1 MIKRFYL
8 LFSITLLFSQLSA
21 TNDKL
26 FFGPCNSFSK
36 DMKFDCY
43 HDFKEMSQFLKD
55 AQAKYPQLAKLESIG
70 KSYQGRD
77 LWLITITDFKTG
89 NPEDKPAIWI
99 DGGVDSDEVISTEA
113 ALGLV
118 HRLLTSNDKD
128 IDNLRKTRV
137 FYILPNLI
145 PDGSELHHHTVLR
158 PRDSTLKPWDDD
170 NDGKFDEDPPEDLDG
185 DNMALQM
192 RVEDPSGDWV
202 KDEKDDRL
210 LRRRKPD
217 DPGPYYERYSE
228 GIDNDGDGDYNE
240 DWPGGI
246 DPNRNYPG
254 NWSVKQRGAG
264 AFPGSENELRSALD
278 FIYDHPNISA
288 SQSLHSTGGVILRP
302 PSVPEM
308 KLPNADLSLYI
319 ALSERGLNITRY
331 GLATSV
337 YQWNWPRGS
346 KNSGK
351 GQLRRLENGT
361 IKGMDPFD
369 GGGNHYGH
377 LDHED
382 AYAAY
387 GGALDGLYELFG
399 VLAFANEIYRFGEDL
414 DNDGRVSQSEQL
426 KYDDEQMDSKVFKA
440 WTPFDHP
447 QLGKVEIGGW
457 KKFGQNNPLPPYLED
472 EIERN
477 VEFMLMQARALPLLS
492 ISDVKQEY
500 LGKNIYRLTTTIL
513 NSGFQPTE
521 LAIRFVNNKSVPVR
535 SYLSVSNKVM
545 VLDDEKEKE
554 IDKINGNGKEEVSW
568 LVHGSKGSKVTIN
581 VYHPKGGRTS
591 KEIKL
596 SR

>member
-1 MIKRFYL
+1 M
-8 LFSITLLFSQLSA
+8 
-21 TNDKL
+21 
-26 FFGPCNSFSK
+26 
-36 DMKFDCY
+36 
-43 HDFKEMSQFLKD
+43 
-55 AQAKYPQLAKLESIG
+55 
-70 KSYQGRD
+70 
-77 LWLITITDFKTG
+77 
-89 NPEDKPAIWI
+89 
-99 DGGVDSDEVISTEA
+99 
-113 ALGLV
+113 
-118 HRLLTSNDKD
+118 
-128 IDNLRKTRV
+128 
-137 FYILPNLI
+137 
-145 PDGSELHHHTVLR
+145 
-158 PRDSTLKPWDDD
+158 
-170 NDGKFDEDPPEDLDG
+170 
-185 DNMALQM
+185 
-192 RVEDPSGDWV
+192 
-202 KDEKDDRL
+202 
-210 LRRRKPD
+210 
-217 DPGPYYERYSE
+217 
-228 GIDNDGDGDYNE
+228 
-240 DWPGGI
+240 
-246 DPNRNYPG
+246 
-254 NWSVKQRGAG
+254 
-264 AFPGSENELRSALD
+264 
-278 FIYDHPNISA
+278 
-288 SQSLHSTGGVILRP
+288 HSTGGVILRP

-377 LDHED
+377 LDHQD